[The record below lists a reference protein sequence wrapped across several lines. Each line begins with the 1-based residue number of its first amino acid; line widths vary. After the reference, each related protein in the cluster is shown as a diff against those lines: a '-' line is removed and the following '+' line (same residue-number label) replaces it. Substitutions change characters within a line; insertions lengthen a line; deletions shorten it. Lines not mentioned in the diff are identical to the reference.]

1 MVSKFHKSSKISS
14 NAYLLPY
21 KATIISNYFH
31 VYIKTKYYYDYFK
44 LTEVMID
51 TFLYRVER
59 YNIFLSF
66 LVSLI
71 CFYAVGGDS
80 EETRPAGPCGVGG
93 DSEVAGQPFHFGAS
107 G

>member
-14 NAYLLPY
+14 NAYLSPY

-31 VYIKTKYYYDYFK
+31 VYIKTKYSYDYFK

-51 TFLYRVER
+51 TFLYRVEQ

-66 LVSLI
+66 LVSEPHLFL
-71 CFYAVGGDS
+71 C
-80 EETRPAGPCGVGG
+80 
-93 DSEVAGQPFHFGAS
+93 S
-107 G
+107 GW